1 MDAPT
6 LPETESPYR
15 RFTRN
20 TIEHRPGYSLPCGVP
35 TTITDRD
42 GSVLHETEDIELFF
56 EILHR
61 DDVEL
66 FEKYL
71 TVQSATIPRIFSL
84 PDEDERIYEASVLFC
99 DVIGYGSLGILL
111 ALVSRELE
119 YCGSPETIR
128 FKKFGFQL
136 LTEAAKWGHLK
147 MVEFFLDNQPLYAD
161 IYERD
166 SRGNTALLSA
176 VDIYNDRYI
185 RYPCWDQI
193 HPEKNWAVIKLLLE
207 RGARAS
213 DVLLPVD
220 DDVDQTPNTVLTLA
234 AQWAS
239 PEIIKTLIDCGAN
252 VHAKVTFDAFKVA
265 FYTEPQYIS
274 GVTALFT
281 ACLCGNFQAAKT
293 LVDCRGAD
301 VNLAD
306 MIRSPDGR
314 GLLPIHWASR
324 NDQVQECRDIPTS
337 VFEERAQN
345 TISTI
350 KLLLEYD
357 PTTINIQD
365 NEGNTPLHHA
375 TQTLNLNK
383 VFYTDIC
390 RFLCDKGADASIRNN
405 RGQTPLHFLFH
416 RAGASLPVDVAAT
429 SILLAHGARP
439 NDADKLGVT
448 PLHLAAMRLESMDA
462 MSCLLQHGGDSSQRT
477 LKQETALH
485 RAASGT
491 SESGGVRSEVEESI
505 RAQDEM
511 LERLINVGGAEL
523 MDSPNAAGKTPR
535 QICQERR
542 DEWRRIEQIRSSA
555 RRWRETEEESEEDCE
570 V

>member
-6 LPETESPYR
+6 LPETESPYG

-20 TIEHRPGYSLPCGVP
+20 TIEHRPGYSLSCGVP

-99 DVIGYGSLGILL
+99 DVIGY
-111 ALVSRELE
+111 
-119 YCGSPETIR
+119 
-128 FKKFGFQL
+128 
-136 LTEAAKWGHLK
+136 
-147 MVEFFLDNQPLYAD
+147 
-161 IYERD
+161 
-166 SRGNTALLSA
+166 
-176 VDIYNDRYI
+176 I
-185 RYPCWDQI
+185 RYPFWDQI

-213 DVLLPVD
+213 DVVLLVG
-220 DDVDQTPNTVLTLA
+220 DDVDQTPNIVLTLA

-265 FYTEPQYIS
+265 FYTEPEYIS

-306 MIRSPDGR
+306 MIRSPDSR

-350 KLLLEYD
+350 ELLLEYD

-491 SESGGVRSEVEESI
+491 SESSGVRSEVEESI
-505 RAQDEM
+505 RAQDDM

>member
-15 RFTRN
+15 RFTVN
-20 TIEHRPGYSLPCGVP
+20 TVENRPEYSLPDGVP

-42 GSVLHETEDIELFF
+42 GSVLYETEDKELFL

-71 TVQSATIPRIFSL
+71 TIQSATIPRIFSL
-84 PDEDERIYEASVLFC
+84 PDEDNEGIYYASMLLW
-99 DVIGYGSLGILL
+99 DVIRRGSFGILL
-111 ALVSRELE
+111 VLVSRELK

-128 FKKFGFQL
+128 FNKFGFQL
-136 LTEAAKWGHLK
+136 LNEAARWGHVK

-176 VDIYNDRYI
+176 VDVYSWRYFH
-185 RYPCWDQI
+185 YPDEI

-213 DVLLPVD
+213 DVVLPVD
-220 DDVDQTPNTVLTLA
+220 DDIDQTPNTVLTLA

-239 PEIIKTLIDCGAN
+239 PEIIKTLIDCGAD
-252 VHAKVTFDAFKVA
+252 VHAKVSFDAYKVA
-265 FYTEPQYIS
+265 FYTEPEYIH

-281 ACLCGNFQAAKT
+281 ACLCGNFQAAKM
-293 LVDCRGAD
+293 LVDCRGPD
-301 VNLAD
+301 VGLAD

-324 NDQVQECRDIPTS
+324 NDQVQERRDIPTS

-350 KLLLEYD
+350 KLLLEYN

-375 TQTLNLNK
+375 TQTKDLNK

-390 RFLCDKGADASIRNN
+390 RFLCDNGADARIRNN
-405 RGQTPLHFLFH
+405 RGQTPMHFLFH
-416 RAGASLPVDVAAT
+416 RAGVSLPVDAAAT
-429 SILLAHGARP
+429 SILLAHGAHP
-439 NDADKLGVT
+439 NDADKLGVS

-462 MSCLLQHGGDSSQRT
+462 MSCLLQHGGDPSQRT

-485 RAASGT
+485 RAASGI
-491 SESGGVRSEVEESI
+491 SMSGGVRSGVEETI
-505 RAQDEM
+505 RAQDQM
-511 LERLINVGGAEL
+511 LEKLINVGGAEL
-523 MDSPNAAGKTPR
+523 IDSPNAAGKTPR

-542 DEWRRIEQIRSSA
+542 DEWRRIEQIGSAA
-555 RRWRETEEESEEDCE
+555 RRRREAAEESEEDCE